1 MPRTRNR
8 QATHAGSWYDGSG
21 KFQVGHPSCTTLEA
35 FTMHGGSTEI
45 PYDLAGES
53 LSRAIDQWLED
64 ADTPE
69 AAPLRAIIGP

>member
-1 MPRTRNR
+1 
-8 QATHAGSWYDGSG
+8 
-21 KFQVGHPSCTTLEA
+21 
-35 FTMHGGSTEI
+35 MHRGSTEI
-45 PYDLAGES
+45 RYDLAGEV